1 MNTLEKLKSNQI
13 QALFSLS
20 KTFLFKFFISAF
32 WFHSVSTRKEE
43 SWFPE
48 QELLIAVCSNTKKP
62 PKTNQT
68 KQKKM
73 KWNLILNC
81 YLLTEDWKQ
90 HLKQSQFKSILYWT
104 VEVLTY

>member
-48 QELLIAVCSNTKKP
+48 QELLIAVCSNTKKNP
-62 PKTNQT
+62 QDKPNQT
-68 KQKKM
+68 KKNEVK
-73 KWNLILNC
+73 LNIKL
-81 YLLTEDWKQ
+81 LLTHRGLETA
-90 HLKQSQFKSILYWT
+90 FKTKS
-104 VEVLTY
+104 V